1 MNIRLNF
8 NKMFLLNIAVYC
20 SLKLIAG
27 KGVFLIA
34 SNQLKMSC
42 SKLYHCIE
50 NSFNLPVLLRITD
63 SILNIKNMALNVKL
77 PLEGIL
83 IFKKNG
89 IK

>member
-20 SLKLIAG
+20 SLKLIVG

-34 SNQLKMSC
+34 SNQLKMSYN
-42 SKLYHCIE
+42 KLYHCIE

-63 SILNIKNMALNVKL
+63 SILNIKNTALNVKL
-77 PLEGIL
+77 PLEGTL